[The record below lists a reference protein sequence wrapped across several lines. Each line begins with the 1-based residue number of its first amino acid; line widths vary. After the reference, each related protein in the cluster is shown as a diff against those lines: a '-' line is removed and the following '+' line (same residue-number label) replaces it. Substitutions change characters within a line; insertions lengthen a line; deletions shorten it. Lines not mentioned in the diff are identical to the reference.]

1 MEERNILSRE
11 EVDAIIKSAQ
21 SSNELEASEEST
33 DAPSTNINTHALEIM
48 MEHACA
54 GLENKLTVLLR
65 KKIVVKSK
73 PAVQMNVEDYSKLVN
88 ENFTFSSFQLMPY
101 NSPAVI
107 SVQNRFIDVITNLL
121 YGGSVDTITDGSIKV
136 GKVGL
141 ITSEKISRMA
151 LESFVDATK
160 EHGDLQIETYKTATT
175 LNTANNIHDEDL
187 IYSIEIS
194 IMIDEIESLLQLN
207 FTDEFLIKIIPIKTG
222 KGKHKEKDFWRSA
235 IKTEVMDSYVTITT
249 NMADFKMNLKDFL
262 NMKEGDEVQIGD
274 PTLVFVCLNEL
285 KLYRALAGQA
295 NSKLVVKIVSQV

>member
-21 SSNELEASEEST
+21 SSSELEANEEAADS
-33 DAPSTNINTHALEIM
+33 PSSNINTHALEIM

-73 PAVQMNVEDYSKLVN
+73 PAVQMTVEDYSKLVS
-88 ENFTFSSFQLMPY
+88 ENFTFSSFRLMPY
-101 NSPAVI
+101 NSPTVI
-107 SVQNRFIDVITNLL
+107 SIQNRFIDVITNLL
-121 YGGSVDTITDGSIKV
+121 YGGTVDSITDGSIKV

-141 ITSEKISRMA
+141 LTSEKISRMS

-160 EHGDLQIETYKTATT
+160 EHGDLLIEYYKTATT
-175 LNTANNIHDEDL
+175 LNTANNIRVEDL

-194 IMIDEIESLLQLN
+194 IMIDEIESVLQLN
-207 FTDEFLIKIIPIKTG
+207 FTDEFLIKIIPMKTG

-249 NMADFKMNLKDFL
+249 NMADLKMNLKDFL

-295 NSKLVVKIVSQV
+295 NSNLVVKIVSQV